1 MVSSAVSEFS
11 AEKCRELGFNKANL
25 FCSSCEKLNHF
36 NLTEL
41 EAPCKEC
48 CQGDTDLVETK
59 KYPKAVL
66 EVSFVK
72 SERARGIPNFSVKYV
87 RGADPIIKLYD
98 EENRLQETYAVDK
111 WNTDSVDEF
120 LNTVL
125 LMDDSISNEL

>member
-1 MVSSAVSEFS
+1 MKSIQAKAYLESGLLFDRKFCNADVEDEREVNYYHQKFEKSLKSIKEFIIMILDYLLLSITFGLTMVSSAVSEFS

-66 EVSFVK
+66 EVC
-72 SERARGIPNFSVKYV
+72 G
-87 RGADPIIKLYD
+87 
-98 EENRLQETYAVDK
+98 
-111 WNTDSVDEF
+111 
-120 LNTVL
+120 
-125 LMDDSISNEL
+125 